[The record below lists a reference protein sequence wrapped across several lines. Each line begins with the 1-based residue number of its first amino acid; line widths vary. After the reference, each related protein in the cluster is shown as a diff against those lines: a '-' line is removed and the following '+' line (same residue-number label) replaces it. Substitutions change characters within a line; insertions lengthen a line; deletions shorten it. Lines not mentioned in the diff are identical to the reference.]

1 MYTLKLQS
9 LYNVNVY
16 LINYKEQAKTSI
28 EKEQFE
34 NWQADVEKCTLNIT
48 LLVTVRIMVE
58 LRFFIFFSCIKYVL
72 FVNKTIQK

>member
-1 MYTLKLQS
+1 MERYQFIKFDYTLKIGKL
-9 LYNVNVY
+9 NV
-16 LINYKEQAKTSI
+16 K
-28 EKEQFE
+28 
-34 NWQADVEKCTLNIT
+34 KCSLNIT

>member
-1 MYTLKLQS
+1 MLMY
-9 LYNVNVY
+9 
-16 LINYKEQAKTSI
+16 INYKEQAKTSI